1 MQLVASWLVRDHVQ
15 LSSPFIQCL
24 TDSTVYILSEV
35 YRDRSVMAR
44 SLVRIFHALN
54 KVSQATFVHL

>member
-1 MQLVASWLVRDHVQ
+1 MLVVIN
-15 LSSPFIQCL
+15 LSLSLSLFLFLSQSL

-35 YRDRSVMAR
+35 YKDRTAMAR

-54 KVSQATFVHL
+54 KVSKSVPLLYRR